1 MNKLM
6 IVMIALFVSLN
17 TYAGEGF
24 DKLYAKYSE
33 TEEVMSINLTQSMIG
48 LASKFIGENDVDA
61 KKLLE
66 SVKGLKLLIAETP
79 NSKLK
84 TDANT
89 LIISG
94 SYEELMKIKDGA
106 DNISIMV
113 QESGEIIK
121 DVIVMVDSP
130 DEFVFINLTGNIDPQ
145 QVGKVL
151 KTLNIKVD
159 GLSTN

>member
-1 MNKLM
+1 
-6 IVMIALFVSLN
+6 
-17 TYAGEGF
+17 
-24 DKLYAKYSE
+24 
-33 TEEVMSINLTQSMIG
+33 MIG

>member
-1 MNKLM
+1 M
-6 IVMIALFVSLN
+6 IVMSALILSLN

-24 DKLYAKYSE
+24 DKLYTKYADS
-33 TEEVMSINLTQSMIG
+33 EEVTSINLTQSMIG
-48 LASKFIGENDVDA
+48 LASKFIGEDDVDA

-66 SVKGLKLLIAETP
+66 SVKGVKLLISESP

-89 LIISG
+89 LVKSG

-106 DNISIMV
+106 DNIRIMV
-113 QESGEIIK
+113 QESGDIIK
-121 DVIVMVDSP
+121 DVIVLVDSP

-159 GLSTN
+159 GLSVN